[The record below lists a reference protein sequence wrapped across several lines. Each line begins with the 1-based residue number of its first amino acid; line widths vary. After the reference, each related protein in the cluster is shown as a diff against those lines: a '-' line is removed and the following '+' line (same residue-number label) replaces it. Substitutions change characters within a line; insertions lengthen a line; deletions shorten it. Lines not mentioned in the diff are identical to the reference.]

1 MNAMITTT
9 RPEMDIIW
17 PKLTTAQRIEAGV
30 WVDIIRRM
38 DHAPATGKGAE
49 LSLILREYAGMK
61 GLSKSTIYRKIDAF
75 KAKGVAGI
83 VHGSLVKRV
92 MGEGS
97 GLPKEFVAF
106 WHGLCGLH
114 QRQKAAAVYRN
125 LFREHLALGKIIP
138 GYDTDWRGIWATENP
153 GREVPARCPYSVGG
167 QHPHGWSYRN
177 LNLLRPGKD
186 VWAGAAQGAQAMHS
200 LLPSVPH
207 TRVGLAFGSLFVID
221 DVWHDQKVLLLGQ
234 KQAERPLELGMMEC
248 LTGRYVSWGLTPVT
262 RRADGSRVMLK
273 ESYMRYLLSD
283 LLCRVGVN
291 PNGITILAEHGT
303 AAIRGGMLAEINA
316 EIGRLTGVKEF
327 IKVETSSVYGAPIV
341 AGLFAE
347 RPRGNPRFKAMLES
361 SWNLLH
367 NELAMLPG
375 QVGKDRDNSPQDIK
389 GRDDE
394 VRALQ
399 PIVNALIQ
407 EATPEIERMI
417 TMGDYMSFYDFEK
430 ILRKVKGYIENRTDH
445 HLEGWDACGF
455 IRRVAIIGGAE
466 VDIDAQAADN
476 PDMAPQLQ
484 ELIRVTRAPV
494 QARAMSPLA
503 AWHRCEGETQLVRY
517 PMSLAAVILGEACG
531 KRVKVSDKGTITLSD
546 EFGATRTITFNAL
559 VDDGTGRLAT
569 LPRGETYICN
579 FNPFDG
585 HTLLVSDLAG
595 RYVGSNSAPYLPVT
609 HGNRE
614 ADKINLGLLSAAA
627 AEQRKRLA
635 PVIAAQQARRRESVA
650 ASTMAM
656 LGTLPREPKQIDSD
670 DPADMAELAPPPQT
684 DNFWRDEDSG
694 SESFLDEII
703 TQGVT
708 R

>member
-1 MNAMITTT
+1 MNARITTR
-9 RPEMDIIW
+9 RPEMDVIW
-17 PKLTTAQRIEAGV
+17 PKLSTAQRLEAGV
-30 WVDIIRRM
+30 WVDIIHRLDR
-38 DHAPATGKGAE
+38 APATAKGAE
-49 LSLILREYAGMK
+49 MSLILREYAGVK
-61 GLSKSTIYRKIDAF
+61 GLSKSTIYRKAEAF

-92 MGEGS
+92 TGEGS
-97 GLPKEFVAF
+97 GLPKEFIAF

-114 QRQKAAAVYRN
+114 QRQKAAAVYRH
-125 LFREHLALGKIIP
+125 LFLEHLTAGKIIP
-138 GYDTDWRGIWATENP
+138 GYALDWRGIWAQENP

-177 LNLLRPGKD
+177 LDLLRPSKD
-186 VWAGAAQGAQAMHS
+186 VWAGAAQGAQAMRS

-207 TRVGLAFGSLFVID
+207 TRVGLAFGSLFVVD
-221 DVWHDQKVLLLGQ
+221 DVFHDQKVLLLGQ

-262 RRADGSRVMLK
+262 RREDGSRVMLK
-273 ESYMRYLLSD
+273 ESYIRYLVAD

-316 EIGRLTGVKEF
+316 EISRLTGVQEF

-394 VRALQ
+394 VRALM

-417 TMGDYMSFYDFEK
+417 TMGDYLSFYDFEK
-430 ILRKVKGYIENRTDH
+430 ILRKVKGFIENRTDH
-445 HLEGWDACGF
+445 KLEGWDACGF

-466 VDIDAQAADN
+466 VDIDAQAQDN
-476 PDMAPQLQ
+476 PDMAKELQ
-484 ELIRVTRAPV
+484 ALIRVTRAPV

-503 AWHRCEGETQLVRY
+503 AWHRCERETELIRF

-531 KRVKVSDKGTITLSD
+531 KRCKVSDKGTLSLSD
-546 EFGATRTITFNAL
+546 EFGPTRTITFNAL
-559 VDDGTGRLAT
+559 VDDGMGRIAN
-569 LPRGETYICN
+569 LPRGETYVCN
-579 FNPFDG
+579 LNPFDG
-585 HTLLVSDLAG
+585 RTLLVSDLAG

-609 HGNRE
+609 HGDRD
-614 ADKINLGLLSAAA
+614 ADKANLALLSQAA
-627 AEQRKRLA
+627 AEQRTRLA
-635 PVIAAQQARRRESVA
+635 PVIAAQQARRREGVA
-650 ASTMAM
+650 NNTVAL
-656 LGTLPREPKQIDSD
+656 LGTLPKSAEEAGEEAMTELALAYDGASD
-670 DPADMAELAPPPQT
+670 D
-684 DNFWRDEDSG
+684 FYG
-694 SESFLDEII
+694 
-703 TQGVT
+703 
-708 R
+708 